1 MMTRLKL
8 IIATLLLAVVAN
20 SALAGRIVVN
30 HDEWT
35 LSDTGFASSPGAG
48 VFTDNVAQFFS
59 GGGPGNF
66 HAYSNN
72 FGLTQSSLA
81 NAFSV
86 AGHSYSTGNGF
97 AFDLANLSAFDGIFL
112 AGSTAGVDTS
122 VLVDYVNAGGSVYL
136 GAGTGTFGSAAA
148 EADFWNPF
156 LNNFGIGFQ
165 TSFNLSQGDLD
176 VSSEPHPIFD
186 GVGTLYENNGN
197 TILELVALD
206 PDTSIFFGGRYA
218 VHDSASV
225 IPVPAAFWL
234 FGTALIGFVGYSK
247 RRKEA

>member
-1 MMTRLKL
+1 MTRLKL
-8 IIATLLLAVVAN
+8 IIATLLLSIVAN

-35 LSDTGFASSPGAG
+35 LSDTGFAQSPGAA

-81 NAFSV
+81 TAFSN
-86 AGHSYSTGNGF
+86 AGHSYSTGNVF

-112 AGSTAGVDTS
+112 AGNTAGVDTT

-136 GAGTGTFGSAAA
+136 GAGTATFASAAA
-148 EADFWNPF
+148 EANFWNPF
-156 LNNFGIGFQ
+156 LNAFGMEYQ
-165 TSFNLSQGDLD
+165 PLFNGSVGNLD
-176 VSSEPHPIFD
+176 VSSQPHPIFD
-186 GVGTLYENNGN
+186 GVGSLYEASGN
-197 TILELVALD
+197 TIIELVALD
-206 PDTSIFFGGRYA
+206 PNTSIFFDGRYA
-218 VHDSASV
+218 VHDSGS
-225 IPVPAAFWL
+225 PQSQSPAPP
-234 FGTALIGFVGYSK
+234 GYS
-247 RRKEA
+247 AQP